1 MMSDKSGSGKP
12 HLRLIELFG
21 PIVDLARPQLLW
33 LPAVAVVAGFLIGLL
48 VVAPPI
54 PAAGPPAWLTSL
66 FATAAQIIA
75 TLFVALALEARYASI
90 TRAAANATVGYVAVG
105 VLAAATGM
113 SAALPHGLY
122 AVLLGLTLGCGTG
135 ALFATAL
142 IAANTIGGQ
151 LAQEAQQRRAEL
163 FGDPTDLT

>member
-1 MMSDKSGSGKP
+1 MSDTRGSRKP
-12 HLRLIELFG
+12 HFRLIELFG

-33 LPAVAVVAGFLIGLL
+33 LPAVAVVAGFVVGLFVL
-48 VVAPPI
+48 APAI
-54 PAAGPPAWLTSL
+54 PDGGPPVWLTSL

-90 TRAAANATVGYVAVG
+90 TPAAAYATVAYVAVG

-113 SAALPHGLY
+113 SASLPHGLY

-135 ALFATAL
+135 ALLATAL
-142 IAANTIGGQ
+142 IAAMTIGGQ
-151 LAQEAQQRRAEL
+151 LAQEAQKRRAEI
-163 FGDPTDLT
+163 FGERPR